1 MAACSVRIWLSPTR
15 IPKEKPL
22 ALLEVRRVREKL
34 SPYILPDSENPSTSE
49 EQRAMASRTR
59 SSRSAK
65 PQRPCGL
72 WSSGQMKTWG
82 PRLYSSS

>member
-1 MAACSVRIWLSPTR
+1 M
-15 IPKEKPL
+15 
-22 ALLEVRRVREKL
+22 LLEARQVREKL

-72 WSSGQMKTWG
+72 WSSGQTKTWG
-82 PRLYSSS
+82 PRPNSSS